1 MGRGP
6 RTGVTGAVC
15 LLALEVVTHL
25 QSAFSSGHRLNGVE
39 KTLLDGGYANV
50 RWKAKRFPN
59 ATCERMQSVFWG
71 VRLTY
76 QPLM

>member
-1 MGRGP
+1 MDIGP
-6 RTGVTGAVC
+6 WTEVAVDVC

-39 KTLLDGGYANV
+39 KTLLDGGDVNV

>member
-1 MGRGP
+1 MDIGP
-6 RTGVTGAVC
+6 WTDVTVDVC
-15 LLALEVVTHL
+15 VLALEVVIHL
-25 QSAFSSGHRLNGVE
+25 QSAFSSSHRLGGVE
-39 KTLLDGGYANV
+39 KSLLDGGYVNG